1 MARGLD
7 ARLDRRPGVIRAVVA
22 LTLVGLLAACEGGG
36 DPVEQALRETA
47 AAHQAAATRT
57 TAEIEAAAAPI
68 SPTTDQVHVARMIV
82 HNEEATAT
90 ARAALRDSRDPQ
102 VRRMAQAM
110 VDARSR
116 ESAEMRAWTP
126 TAPETN

>member
-1 MARGLD
+1 M
-7 ARLDRRPGVIRAVVA
+7 IRAIIA
-22 LTLVGLLAACEGGG
+22 LGLAGLLAACEGGG

-57 TAEIEAAAAPI
+57 TAEIEATTAPR
-68 SPTTDQVHVARMIV
+68 SPTTDQIHVARMIV

-90 ARAALRDSRDPQ
+90 AQAALRDSHDPQ
-102 VRRMAQAM
+102 VRRMAQAVM
-110 VDARSR
+110 DARSR

-126 TAPETN
+126 QN

>member
-7 ARLDRRPGVIRAVVA
+7 AGLDRRPGVIRAVIVLGLA
-22 LTLVGLLAACEGGG
+22 GLLAACEGGG

-57 TAEIEAAAAPI
+57 TAEIEAATP
-68 SPTTDQVHVARMIV
+68 SPSTTDQVHVARMIV
-82 HNEEATAT
+82 HNEEATA
-90 ARAALRDSRDPQ
+90 AAQAALRDSRDPQ
-102 VRRMAQAM
+102 VRRMAQAV

-116 ESAEMRAWTP
+116 ESAVLRAWTP
-126 TAPETN
+126 QN